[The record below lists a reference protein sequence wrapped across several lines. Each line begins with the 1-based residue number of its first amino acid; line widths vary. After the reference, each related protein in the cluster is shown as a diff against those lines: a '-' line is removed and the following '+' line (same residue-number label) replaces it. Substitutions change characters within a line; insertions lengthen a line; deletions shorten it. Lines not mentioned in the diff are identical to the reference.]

1 MGNRTLQNAVFPGY
15 CVLRLCDIQ
24 NFLPSRYTSRY
35 GKSIAIHESI
45 HDTHTY
51 IYIYIERERER
62 QRERE
67 RERPDGTFKLTRV
80 TNSALNKIQL

>member
-45 HDTHTY
+45 HDT
-51 IYIYIERERER
+51 E
-62 QRERE
+62 RERE
-67 RERPDGTFKLTRV
+67 REREIEREREPTGL
-80 TNSALNKIQL
+80 LNLRA